1 MLQFCN
7 DPVRP
12 RTQRGI
18 RLTIRSAELLM
29 ALALALL
36 SIGFMVKATDGLSIW
51 WVPGTGPGSGVW
63 PFWLSLLMLLSC
75 ISIAV
80 RWFFGVT
87 PQSRSTEMFMDRH
100 AVQIVGV
107 TVAALFMLILGMYFI
122 GIYFSLIFFLFFYL
136 RILGGHSWKLTIVLM
151 LGIPIFIFFFF
162 EYLLTI
168 PLPKGEWIP
177 DRVYIPLYRI
187 MYGY

>member
-1 MLQFCN
+1 MT
-7 DPVRP
+7 VR
-12 RTQRGI
+12 
-18 RLTIRSAELLM
+18 SVELLM
-29 ALALALL
+29 AVVLALL
-36 SIGFMVKATDGLSIW
+36 SIAIMVKATDGLSIR

-75 ISIAV
+75 LTTIV
-80 RWFFGVT
+80 RWFMGAT

-100 AVQIVGV
+100 TVQVVGI

-122 GIYFSLIFFLFFYL
+122 GIYFSLIFFLLFYL
-136 RILGGHSWKLTIVLM
+136 RVLGGHTWKLTATLM
-151 LGIPIFIFFFF
+151 FGIPIFIFFFF

-177 DRVYIPLYRI
+177 DQVYLPLYRI